1 MIDNDATD
9 ESWSSLN
16 DVVASLSFHGGKA
29 KAEVFPGE
37 SDGGAIA
44 DVADAMHADLI
55 ISGAYGHSR
64 FREWIFGGAT
74 RSLLQNNRLNRIMS
88 N

>member
-1 MIDNDATD
+1 
-9 ESWSSLN
+9 
-16 DVVASLSFHGGKA
+16 
-29 KAEVFPGE
+29 VFPE
-37 SDGGAIA
+37 KSDGGTIA

-74 RSLLQNNRLNRIMS
+74 RSLLENDRLNRVMS

>member
-1 MIDNDATD
+1 MPVISIDNDATD

-16 DVVASLSFHGGKA
+16 DVIASLSFLGVKA
-29 KAEVFPGE
+29 MAEVFRK

-64 FREWIFGGAT
+64 LKESIFGERPLAA
-74 RSLLQNNRLNRIMS
+74 SK
-88 N
+88 